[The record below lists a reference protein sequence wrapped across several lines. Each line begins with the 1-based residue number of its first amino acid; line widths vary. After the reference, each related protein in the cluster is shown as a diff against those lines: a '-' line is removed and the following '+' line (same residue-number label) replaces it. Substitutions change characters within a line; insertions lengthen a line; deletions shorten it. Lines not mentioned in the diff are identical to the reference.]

1 MCDAVESN
9 VCRYLM
15 DPKMEFVKF
24 FGKNTD
30 ADLLAE
36 GVINEIKQRKKVG
49 AWYYQV
55 FEEKLL
61 DLLNV

>member
-36 GVINEIKQRKKVG
+36 DVINEIKQRKKVG
-49 AWYYQV
+49 A
-55 FEEKLL
+55 
-61 DLLNV
+61 